1 MEATSHN
8 PIASQDHFSLL
19 GLPRRFS
26 LDAQVLEAAWKKVA
40 LAVHPDRFATRSAA
54 EKRVA
59 MQWSSQANE
68 AYRILN
74 DPMSRAR
81 YLCELA
87 GVDLQ
92 TETNTA
98 MSPDFLFRQ
107 MEWHEQLDALLELEP
122 QDLARTNSR
131 QALDQALNEAEQEI
145 VCAVSEDLDHERF
158 EQAAVRVREWMFLN
172 KLIAQLRAID

>member
-1 MEATSHN
+1 MEASTSS
-8 PIASQDHFSLL
+8 ALSEQDHFSLL
-19 GLPRRFS
+19 GLPRLFH
-26 LDAQVLEAAWKKVA
+26 LDPQALEAAWKKVA

-68 AYRILN
+68 AYRILK
-74 DPMSRAR
+74 DQMSRAR

-98 MSPDFLFRQ
+98 MSSEFLLRQ
-107 MEWHEQLDALLELEP
+107 MAWHEQLDECL
-122 QDLARTNSR
+122 DLSIDQSARKLVR
-131 QALDQALNEAEQEI
+131 QALGTELTDAEQEI
-145 VCAVSEDLDHERF
+145 VGAVGEHLSHERYDL
-158 EQAAVRVREWMFLN
+158 AAARIREWMFLN
-172 KLIAQLRAID
+172 KLIAQCRAID